1 MDFII
6 NNYLWFGIAGVV
18 LLMALIGFLAE
29 KTNFISGDMKDS
41 TEKPLKEKKKRKA
54 EQQEQTTEEIGNE
67 VAEVPNPESDVVHD
81 EVLDF
86 SQITANSTEPKI
98 DSAPLPVD
106 DMWNPAPAV
115 EETLKNEAVEQ
126 TTNPVIT
133 ETGEDLSQ
141 PFGDAVAPQVSEST
155 APTNETDEDLWK
167 F

>member
-1 MDFII
+1 M
-6 NNYLWFGIAGVV
+6 
-18 LLMALIGFLAE
+18 
-29 KTNFISGDMKDS
+29 
-41 TEKPLKEKKKRKA
+41 
-54 EQQEQTTEEIGNE
+54 
-67 VAEVPNPESDVVHD
+67 HD

-106 DMWNPAPAV
+106 DMWKPAPAV

-155 APTNETDEDLWK
+155 TPTNETDEDLWK